1 MMDITVNKGDI
12 IKDPLVEHPICSF
25 ASSSKGYGA
34 LICVT
39 NMITKE
45 VYFIVESKYMENISN
60 VKTSDLDD
68 AITLYNLLTT

>member
-1 MMDITVNKGDI
+1 MMDITVNKGAI
-12 IKDPLVEHPICSF
+12 LKDPLVKHPICSF

-45 VYFIVESKYMENISN
+45 VYFLVESKSMENIPN
-60 VKTSDLDD
+60 VETSDLDE
-68 AITLYNLLTT
+68 AIARYNSLTV